1 MRHPDDKNTDNFDTR
16 WPNLFNA
23 VIETLQLKEIVMPSR
38 QYMWVRPGDSLTYEK
53 LGRVL
58 VSTEWEHNYPL
69 VTVESTVEG
78 KL

>member
-1 MRHPDDKNTDNFDTR
+1 
-16 WPNLFNA
+16 
-23 VIETLQLKEIVMPSR
+23 MPSR
-38 QYMWVRPGDSLTYEK
+38 QYTWVRPGDSLTYEK